1 MIEEL
6 QSLMGQEPK
15 GSEAGYIYSPDHMEM
30 RLKEEMLRS
39 HRQHVPFVFLKIPT
53 KHFDL
58 LGFEKHSSLIKA
70 WKIAVLTVFSFKNPT
85 DINGYLR
92 NRSGLGLLL
101 INKTDVD
108 IQKIKKQILR
118 NLRDANLLDKI
129 KLSPSEPFFKA
140 YYLSCQLE
148 KKQLEIDQKLN
159 QFNHTNDGFFTI
171 EPFRYSEL
179 SKNYWNRQVMDW
191 IKRIIDFAGSVIG
204 LILLSP
210 ILCLVALII
219 KVSNPGPIFFRQ
231 GRVGKNG
238 DTFKMWKFR
247 SMYTDAEDRK
257 KQLIAEGHNET
268 EGPTFKMKNDPRI
281 TPIGSFIRKYS
292 IDELPQLVNVLV
304 GEMAIVGP
312 RPPVPSEVLEY
323 LPWHKMRL
331 AVKPGLTC
339 HWQVS
344 GRSNIGFEEW
354 MRLDNKYIRHGDLK
368 TDIGL
373 ISKTFKAVV
382 KGEGSY

>member
-1 MIEEL
+1 M
-6 QSLMGQEPK
+6 
-15 GSEAGYIYSPDHMEM
+15 
-30 RLKEEMLRS
+30 
-39 HRQHVPFVFLKIPT
+39 V
-53 KHFDL
+53 
-58 LGFEKHSSLIKA
+58 
-70 WKIAVLTVFSFKNPT
+70 
-85 DINGYLR
+85 
-92 NRSGLGLLL
+92 
-101 INKTDVD
+101 
-108 IQKIKKQILR
+108 
-118 NLRDANLLDKI
+118 
-129 KLSPSEPFFKA
+129 
-140 YYLSCQLE
+140 
-148 KKQLEIDQKLN
+148 
-159 QFNHTNDGFFTI
+159 
-171 EPFRYSEL
+171 
-179 SKNYWNRQVMDW
+179 
-191 IKRIIDFAGSVIG
+191 
-204 LILLSP
+204 ILLKCGSFVP
-210 ILCLVALII
+210 CILTRKSA
-219 KVSNPGPIFFRQ
+219 
-231 GRVGKNG
+231 
-238 DTFKMWKFR
+238 
-247 SMYTDAEDRK
+247 K